1 MSDKLSNRARPFPKA
16 MLGAKG
22 WFIIMAVAV
31 AVAVVI
37 IYYLKT
43 I

>member
-1 MSDKLSNRARPFPKA
+1 MSDKYSGRAEPIPKA

-22 WFIIMAVAV
+22 WVVIMALAV
-31 AVAVVI
+31 VIAVVI

-43 I
+43 L

>member
-16 MLGAKG
+16 MLGGKG
-22 WFIIMAVAV
+22 WFVIMVV
-31 AVAVVI
+31 VVVVAVVL

>member
-1 MSDKLSNRARPFPKA
+1 MSDKLSSRVRPFPKA

-31 AVAVVI
+31 VVAVVI

>member
-1 MSDKLSNRARPFPKA
+1 MSGKLSSRAGPIPRA

-22 WFIIMAVAV
+22 WVVIMAVAV
-31 AVAVVI
+31 VVVVVI

-43 I
+43 L

>member
-1 MSDKLSNRARPFPKA
+1 

-22 WFIIMAVAV
+22 WMVIMAVAV
-31 AVAVVI
+31 VVAVVI

-43 I
+43 L